1 MLSFIVHAVYK
12 DVDFIVHAVYK
23 DVTIHITRCLQMM
36 LSFIVPA
43 VHKVVV
49 IRSIRYLH

>member
-1 MLSFIVHAVYK
+1 MLSFIVHAV
-12 DVDFIVHAVYK
+12 DK

-43 VHKVVV
+43 VYKVVV
-49 IRSIRYLH
+49 IHSTRCLH